1 MWCTGEY
8 LGDVGLRGQADHDV
22 QFLQFHINWVI
33 VLDKEHFDLLLED
46 LRPEQKQQNRM
57 IQLWEDTKYQSEAE
71 QMSSRDSEGQL
82 HMNKRRVKVVQFLS
96 IGEYTP
102 FLDDEVD
109 VPQSHVLDLRL
120 SRQ

>member
-1 MWCTGEY
+1 
-8 LGDVGLRGQADHDV
+8 
-22 QFLQFHINWVI
+22 
-33 VLDKEHFDLLLED
+33 
-46 LRPEQKQQNRM
+46 M